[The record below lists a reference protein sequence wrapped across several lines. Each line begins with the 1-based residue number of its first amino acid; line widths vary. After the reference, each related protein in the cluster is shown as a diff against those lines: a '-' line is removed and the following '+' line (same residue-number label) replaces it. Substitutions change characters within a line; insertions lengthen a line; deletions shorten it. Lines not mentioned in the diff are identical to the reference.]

1 MTAHRVVIDY
11 DCRRVTAYTLDGIC
25 VMFQGVK
32 LDSLPRAVYDSRWH
46 GRLMSW
52 LVSLTLEDEARQE
65 LSLPRV
71 AFEYEDVFPEDL
83 PGLPLYK
90 DVDFTIELYPGTSP
104 ISLTTY
110 RMTPVELQELKVQLQ
125 ELLDR
130 GFIRPSTSPWGAPI
144 LFAKNRDKTLR
155 LCLDYR

>member
-1 MTAHRVVIDY
+1 MAHRVIIDY
-11 DCRRVTAYTLDGIC
+11 DRRRVTVYTIDGIC

-32 LDSLPRAVYDSRWH
+32 NDSLPRAVFDSRWH
-46 GRLMSW
+46 GQLMS
-52 LVSLTLEDEARQE
+52 LLASLTLEDEAIQE

-71 AFEYEDVFPEDL
+71 VYEYEDVFPEEL

-90 DVDFTIELYPGTSP
+90 DVDFTIELYPGTFP
-104 ISLTTY
+104 ISLTPY
-110 RMTPVELQELKVQLQ
+110 RMTHVELQELKVQLQ

-130 GFIRPSTSPWGAPI
+130 GFIIPSISPWGAPI

-155 LCLDYR
+155 LCLDYQ